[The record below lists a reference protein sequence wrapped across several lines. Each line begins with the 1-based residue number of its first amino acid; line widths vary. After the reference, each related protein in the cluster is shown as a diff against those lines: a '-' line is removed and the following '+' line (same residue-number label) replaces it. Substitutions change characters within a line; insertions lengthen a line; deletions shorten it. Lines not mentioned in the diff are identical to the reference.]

1 MILFNI
7 TIIIEDSIDKQWLN
21 WMNSEFIPSAMESSL
36 IASNR
41 LLKVLDS
48 PNEGITYCLQFVI
61 DNIDSYNQFK
71 ASHLPLIMDNH
82 AAQFSNRFVS
92 FSTLMEFINN

>member
-21 WMNSEFIPSAMESSL
+21 WMNNEFIPSAMESNL
-36 IASNR
+36 VASNR

-71 ASHLPLIMDNH
+71 ASHLPLIMDSH
-82 AAQFSNRFVS
+82 AEQFSNRFVS

>member
-21 WMNSEFIPSAMESSL
+21 WMNSEFIPSAMESNL

-71 ASHLPLIMDNH
+71 TSHLPLIMDNH